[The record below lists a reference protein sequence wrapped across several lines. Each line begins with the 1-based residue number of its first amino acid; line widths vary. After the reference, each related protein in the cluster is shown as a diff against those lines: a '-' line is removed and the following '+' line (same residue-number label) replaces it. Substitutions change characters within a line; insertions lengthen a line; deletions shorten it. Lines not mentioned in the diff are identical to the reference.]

1 MYGYIYL
8 ITNNINGKKYI
19 GLRSS
24 STFDDSYWGSGKL
37 IQKAI
42 AKYGKENFTREILHW
57 CETPEQL
64 VECELREIINRN
76 AAGSSEYYNLIATK
90 TPILVGER
98 NPFFGKHHST
108 QTKELIS
115 SKNRGRVIDA
125 AELEKRQNFWTTE
138 KGVKQKNQLS
148 IDRSGKPLAAEHAEK
163 IRSKM
168 NSPEVKKQIS
178 AAKKKFYESQ
188 RGEEIKAQLA
198 YAASERFKGVPKS
211 PEQREKMS
219 KSAVGKKKTYM
230 KEVNRNP
237 EKIKKTA
244 EKNRGSKRSAE
255 SKKLMSDRAKGRVPK
270 NKGCY
275 YAHNPQTGEKRM
287 LISGQEIP
295 EGYVKG
301 YGSRKHKI

>member
-1 MYGYIYL
+1 MHL
-8 ITNNINGKKYI
+8 IIAFLKV
-19 GLRSS
+19 
-24 STFDDSYWGSGKL
+24 
-37 IQKAI
+37 
-42 AKYGKENFTREILHW
+42 AKYGRENFTREILHW

-76 AAGSSEYYNLIATK
+76 AVDSAEYYNMMATK
-90 TPILVGER
+90 TPIMIGER
-98 NPFFGKHHST
+98 NPFFGKQHSVES
-108 QTKELIS
+108 KELIS
-115 SKNRGRVIDA
+115 SKNRGRKIDA
-125 AELEKRQNFWTTE
+125 AELEKRRNFWETE
-138 KGVKQKNQLS
+138 KGVKLKNQLS
-148 IDRSGKPLAAEHAEK
+148 VDRSGKPLAAEHAEK

-178 AAKKKFYESQ
+178 ASTKKFYETQ
-188 RGEEIKAQLA
+188 RGEERKAQLA

-211 PEQREKMS
+211 SEQREKMS
-219 KSAVGKKKTYM
+219 KSAMGKKKTYM
-230 KEVNRNP
+230 NEVNRNP
-237 EKIKKTA
+237 EKIRKTA
-244 EKNRGSKRSAE
+244 EKNRGSKRSVE

-287 LISGQEIP
+287 LMSGQEIP